1 MEIRESFIK
10 IRKFQF
16 VQNLVRIHIA
26 GIIWFVY
33 VQGHHMAGISEEDQ
47 GVEEESSE
55 DAETKYRAEEK
66 AVITSSTQESRK
78 ESTIVQE
85 EEFVKSKQEF
95 IESKQE
101 FIESKQEFIQEQVVE
116 SKQEFHQESKKE
128 SIVMHQESSQK
139 ESIVQE
145 DIESMVV
152 ESSTTQSSTRKESV
166 QQMETFSSQEQTTE
180 LLAER
185 LEGMTLTQD
194 STVQVIYVYFCIKN
208 SENLISIL
216 KVQKK

>member
-1 MEIRESFIK
+1 MEIRESFIT
-10 IRKFQF
+10 IRKFQY

-47 GVEEESSE
+47 GAESSE

-101 FIESKQEFIQEQVVE
+101 FIQEQVVE

-128 SIVMHQESSQK
+128 SIVMRQESSQK
-139 ESIVQE
+139 ESMVQE

>member
-1 MEIRESFIK
+1 
-10 IRKFQF
+10 
-16 VQNLVRIHIA
+16 
-26 GIIWFVY
+26 
-33 VQGHHMAGISEEDQ
+33 MAGISEEDQ
-47 GVEEESSE
+47 GVGDESSE

-101 FIESKQEFIQEQVVE
+101 FIQEQVVE

-128 SIVMHQESSQK
+128 SIVMRQESSQK
-139 ESIVQE
+139 ESMVQE

-194 STVQVIYVYFCIKN
+194 STVQVIYVNFCFAVMAYLVLVLEEFVDPSSSSIFSAVRRLLLNLVDSSIRYF
-208 SENLISIL
+208 
-216 KVQKK
+216 

>member
-1 MEIRESFIK
+1 
-10 IRKFQF
+10 
-16 VQNLVRIHIA
+16 
-26 GIIWFVY
+26 
-33 VQGHHMAGISEEDQ
+33 MAGISEEDQ
-47 GVEEESSE
+47 GSE
-55 DAETKYRAEEK
+55 DAEAKYRAEEK

-101 FIESKQEFIQEQVVE
+101 YIEEQVVKSKQEHIEEQVVE
-116 SKQEFHQESKKE
+116 SKQEYHQESKKE
-128 SIVMHQESSQK
+128 SIVMHQEFSQK
-139 ESIVQE
+139 KSIVQE

-166 QQMETFSSQEQTTE
+166 QQMETLSSQEQTTD

-185 LEGMTLTQD
+185 LDGMTLTQD
-194 STVQVIYVYFCIKN
+194 STVQVIYIIYMYIYFCI
-208 SENLISIL
+208 SVLFYSHI
-216 KVQKK
+216 

>member
-1 MEIRESFIK
+1 MEIRESFIT
-10 IRKFQF
+10 IRKFQY

-47 GVEEESSE
+47 GAESSE

-101 FIESKQEFIQEQVVE
+101 LIQEQVVE

-128 SIVMHQESSQK
+128 SIVMRQESSQK
-139 ESIVQE
+139 ESMVQE

>member
-26 GIIWFVY
+26 GIIWFVF

-47 GVEEESSE
+47 GVEDQSSE

-101 FIESKQEFIQEQVVE
+101 FIQEQVVE

-128 SIVMHQESSQK
+128 SIVMHHESSQK
-139 ESIVQE
+139 ESMVQE